1 MNIYRLDAIIN
12 DINIV
17 NIGLFDTKKM
27 ALFHKRKW
35 EDFDGE
41 GIKIECYLNKVKLNQ
56 VSPERILTENQLE
69 ELKLLLRDYRLEE
82 IGIK

>member
-1 MNIYRLDAIIN
+1 MNIYRLDAIID

-17 NIGLFDTKKM
+17 NIGLFNTKKM

-35 EDFDGE
+35 ENFDGE
-41 GIKIECYLNKVKLNQ
+41 GIKIECYLTKVKLNE
-56 VSPERILTENQLE
+56 VNPERFLTERQLE
-69 ELKLLLRDYRLEE
+69 ELKPLLRDYKLEE